1 MGMTKLFVYGVH
13 SNFPNYKLEK
23 EFSECGDVTDCFNTG
38 KGYAFV
44 TMANEEDAERV
55 IEKMHGTEVDGQEI
69 KVEIAK
75 ARAEDDRRGGGGGG
89 FRGGRGG
96 GFRGG
101 RGGGFRGGRGRG
113 DREGGFG
120 GGRREGGYRGG
131 RREDGFGGGRR
142 DGNNRDRDDGRE
154 RRDSDRRD

>member
-1 MGMTKLFVYGVH
+1 MGKKIRSSTFENSSRNPIIMTKLFVYGVH

-55 IEKMHGTEVDGQEI
+55 IEKMHGSEVDGQEI

-75 ARAEDDRRGGGGGG
+75 ARAEGDRRGGGGG
-89 FRGGRGG
+89 FRGGSRG

-120 GGRREGGYRGG
+120 GGLVKVDIEV
-131 RREDGFGGGRR
+131 DAVKM
-142 DGNNRDRDDGRE
+142 
-154 RRDSDRRD
+154 DSEVVAEMV

>member
-1 MGMTKLFVYGVH
+1 MGIIMTKLFVYGVH

-55 IEKMHGTEVDGQEI
+55 IEKMHGAEVDGQEI

-75 ARAEDDRRGGGGGG
+75 ARAEGDRRGG
-89 FRGGRGG
+89 GG

-142 DGNNRDRDDGRE
+142 DGYNRDKDEGRD
-154 RRDSDRRD
+154 RRDSDRR

>member
-1 MGMTKLFVYGVH
+1 MTKLFVYGVH

-55 IEKMHGTEVDGQEI
+55 IEKMHGSEVDGQEI

-75 ARAEDDRRGGGGGG
+75 ARAEGDRRGGGGG
-89 FRGGRGG
+89 FRGGSRG

-142 DGNNRDRDDGRE
+142 DGYNRDKDEGRD

>member
-55 IEKMHGTEVDGQEI
+55 IEKMHGSEVDGQEI

-75 ARAEDDRRGGGGGG
+75 ARAEGDRRGG
-89 FRGGRGG
+89 
-96 GFRGG
+96 
-101 RGGGFRGGRGRG
+101 GGGFRGGRGRG

-131 RREDGFGGGRR
+131 RREDGSGGGRR
-142 DGNNRDRDDGRE
+142 DGYNRDKDDGRE

>member
-1 MGMTKLFVYGVH
+1 MGRHEEGSIRSRKIRSSTFENSSRNPIIMTKLFVYGVH

-55 IEKMHGTEVDGQEI
+55 IEKMHGSEVDGQEI

-75 ARAEDDRRGGGGGG
+75 ARAEGDRRGGG
-89 FRGGRGG
+89 
-96 GFRGG
+96 
-101 RGGGFRGGRGRG
+101 
-113 DREGGFG
+113 GGFG

-142 DGNNRDRDDGRE
+142 DGYNRDKDDG
-154 RRDSDRRD
+154 